1 MNKKK
6 DVGKKPDT
14 AIIVAIIALVGTLI
28 TALLS
33 SPVIVALISKTPS
46 PTISITS
53 TETILSP
60 SQIAPTPNATVT
72 ATTPNFF
79 STDGKIAFVSN
90 KGNSLGLYLLYI
102 VDKSV
107 VPLPAS
113 LTGSIGRFK
122 WSPDG
127 KKILY
132 SSDTGLYIVDTE
144 NYQSN
149 LLTEK
154 ALVFA
159 FAWSPS
165 SAQVALGND
174 KGIYLIDTATKNY
187 QLLTSLVL
195 EVSGVTD
202 AIAWSPDGNEI
213 AFSAWE
219 NAGNNLNLY
228 LINPNG
234 SNLRNLSA
242 LNQWGNNDGNAK
254 KFSTYNLAWSPNSEY
269 LAVMSEHAILL
280 IGRDGMSRT
289 LYSNENGADTMFGR
303 INWSPDSTKI
313 IFNDKYNVI
322 RIINITDGVV
332 STLPLN
338 GVCPSWLRDG
348 KSIIFVAPGMNS
360 NEIFLTNDNGT
371 EKLTDNMQVECAK
384 SQP

>member
-14 AIIVAIIALVGTLI
+14 AIVVAIIALVGTLI

-46 PTISITS
+46 PTLTITPTDITPISSQTVQAPNTTPSSITP
-53 TETILSP
+53 E
-60 SQIAPTPNATVT
+60 
-72 ATTPNFF
+72 NF
-79 STDGKIAFVSN
+79 SSDGKIAFVSN
-90 KGNSLGLYLLYI
+90 NGNALGLYLLNI
-102 VDKSV
+102 KDKSV
-107 VPLPAS
+107 VSLPVS
-113 LTGSIGRFK
+113 LYGSGRFK

-132 SSDTGLYIVDTE
+132 SNDTGLHIIDTE
-144 NYQSN
+144 NYKSN

-159 FAWSPS
+159 FEWSPS
-165 SAQVALGND
+165 NSQVAFGND
-174 KGIYLIDTATKNY
+174 KGTYLIDTSTKNY
-187 QLLTSLVL
+187 QLLTSLIL

-202 AIAWSPDGNEI
+202 AIAWSPDGEEI

-242 LNQWGNNDGNAK
+242 SNQWGNNDGNTK
-254 KFSTYNLAWSPNSEY
+254 VFSTYNLAWSPNSQY
-269 LAVMSEHAILL
+269 LAVMSEHAVLL
-280 IGRDGMSRT
+280 IGRDGISRT
-289 LYSNENGADTMFGR
+289 LYSNENGAETISGR
-303 INWSPDSTKI
+303 INWSPDSAKV

-322 RIINITDGVV
+322 RIINIADGTV
-332 STLPLN
+332 SALPLN
-338 GVCPSWLRDG
+338 GVCPSWLNDG
-348 KSIIFVAPGMNS
+348 KSIIFVAPGMNG

-384 SQP
+384 PQP